1 MKEVKN
7 NIKFIP
13 DQDQIPGYK
22 FPDYSVFFQT
32 DTIKDIKDFCYS
44 DKILSEQQNFEFCPN
59 SKIPD
64 KSRSGLNN
72 MC

>member
-32 DTIKDIKDFCYS
+32 DTCIGITKRQGVRNFVRIAKFRIKVD
-44 DKILSEQQNFEFCPN
+44 
-59 SKIPD
+59 PD
-64 KSRSGLNN
+64 
-72 MC
+72 